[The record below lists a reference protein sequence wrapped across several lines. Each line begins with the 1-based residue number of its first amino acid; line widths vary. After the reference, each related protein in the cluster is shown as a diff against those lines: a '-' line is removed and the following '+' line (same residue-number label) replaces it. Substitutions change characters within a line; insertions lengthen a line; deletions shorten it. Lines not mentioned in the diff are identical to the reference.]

1 MDFLA
6 ESKASTTALKQVQTI
21 AEQRDY
27 SSFLKDIFEYI
38 SVQVKE
44 TTSVTAIQG
53 LETSKEYVDKQCKK
67 TLNSLTERLDR
78 FERYKEDTRVDT
90 LERAMEAIRLQST
103 LLAER
108 INKLDYLLRV
118 EDSEFKVSV
127 LCQQLIKLETNVDRL
142 KSNVQAHLSQRSIT
156 PVPALK
162 RPYTVGQT
170 RPITSSH
177 GPPKPLEA
185 QSALSLPSPPHQTAS
200 LVLNPISP
208 SSPAKP
214 TGRATAQVRV
224 EVPTPPLIGTVESTP
239 VSARKSWERRGRV
252 RSGKPFADSR
262 VQNQRLL
269 DDMVIFNARV
279 AAP

>member
-1 MDFLA
+1 MQA
-6 ESKASTTALKQVQTI
+6 I

-44 TTSVTAIQG
+44 TTSVSVIQG

-78 FERYKEDTRVDT
+78 CERDREDTRVGT
-90 LERAMEAIRLQST
+90 LERAMESIRLQNT

-108 INKLDYLLRV
+108 LNKLDYLLRV

-127 LCQQLIKLETNVDRL
+127 LCQQLVKLEANVDRL
-142 KSNVQAHLSQRSIT
+142 KSSVQAHVSQRSIT

-170 RPITSSH
+170 RPVTSSH
-177 GPPKPLEA
+177 GHRKPLEA
-185 QSALSLPSPPHQTAS
+185 QSVLSLPSPSHQTAS
-200 LVLNPISP
+200 LVLSSVSP
-208 SSPAKP
+208 SSPAKQP

-252 RSGKPFADSR
+252 RSGKPYADSR
-262 VQNQRLL
+262 VQNRRLL
-269 DDMVIFNARV
+269 DDMVIFSSRV